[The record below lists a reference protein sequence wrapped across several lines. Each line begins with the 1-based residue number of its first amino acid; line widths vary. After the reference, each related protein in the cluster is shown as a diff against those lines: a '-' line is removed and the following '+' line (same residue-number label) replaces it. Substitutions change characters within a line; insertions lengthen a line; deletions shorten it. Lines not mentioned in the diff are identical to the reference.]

1 MNSKYLNEH
10 KCLQF
15 KPGDIVARLFYFNL
29 SFLASH
35 TCANDQ

>member
-1 MNSKYLNEH
+1 M
-10 KCLQF
+10 F
-15 KPGDIVARLFYFNL
+15 AVKPGDIVARLFYFNL